1 MYAPKSCTPSLSS
14 LFWAHCAL
22 NCQIQSLIDYEMTSR
37 NGHCVSVPAPRLH
50 GGQGGLPLIDSV
62 HLNLPPEKIWC
73 CGWSCWYCLQNALKI
88 ASSLAGCG
96 WCSPWSM
103 CMQLLPT
110 KKSNQV
116 WIGRMGMCF
125 QSPSCVLS
133 SFSDNANFLTK
144 TLWTSLSGFALLQR
158 AMFSSPP
165 DLCAICSP
173 TSATKSLAAEMH
185 EVHEALASNE
195 NNLER
200 AHFQSSIA
208 SLQVCSAHCSLIILD
223 MEPV

>member
-1 MYAPKSCTPSLSS
+1 MPRKVALHLCPVFLSPLRFELPNPKPNKLWNDITKWALCFRPRPSSPWRTRGIALDRLSAPELAS
-14 LFWAHCAL
+14 W
-22 NCQIQSLIDYEMTSR
+22 
-37 NGHCVSVPAPRLH
+37 
-50 GGQGGLPLIDSV
+50 
-62 HLNLPPEKIWC
+62 KIWC

-144 TLWTSLSGFALLQR
+144 TLWTQR

-195 NNLER
+195 SNLER
-200 AHFQSSIA
+200 AQFQSSIA